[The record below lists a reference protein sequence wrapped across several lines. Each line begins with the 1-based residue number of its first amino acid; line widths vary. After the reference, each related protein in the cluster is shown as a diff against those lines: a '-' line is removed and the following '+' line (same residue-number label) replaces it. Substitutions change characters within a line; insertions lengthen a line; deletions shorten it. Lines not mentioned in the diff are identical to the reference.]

1 MSLIS
6 ERKKVFACVDLSAFA
21 GAVAEAA
28 GWAAERIERPVQ
40 LLHIIDKHPERAQ
53 KNDDHSGALGIDAQ
67 EHLLTDLTVADE
79 EKSKKAR
86 ERGRIFLANLQE
98 TLRLSVT
105 VPVDIKQRFGE
116 LEHSLS
122 EQQDTAELF
131 VIGRRGR
138 SAEMTQR
145 DLGRNL
151 ERLVR
156 ALNRPVLVIPET
168 FSRPTR
174 ALFAFDGSAIAKRG
188 IRILASSKLLRDTPI
203 DLVHAGASTRST
215 QDQLEWALN
224 KLEKRG
230 FNARAEIIN
239 GDPETVIAREM
250 DTRSANFLI
259 MGAYSHS
266 PLRSLFFG
274 SKTSGLLRAS
284 RVSTLLIR

>member
-1 MSLIS
+1 MSAIA
-6 ERKKVFACVDLSAFA
+6 ERKKVFACVDQSPFA
-21 GAVAEAA
+21 TAVSEAA

-40 LLHIIDKHPERAQ
+40 LLHIINKHPERAQ

-67 EHLLTDLTVADE
+67 EHLLADLTLADE
-79 EKSKKAR
+79 EKSRQAR
-86 ERGRIFLANLQE
+86 DRGRLFLANLQE
-98 TLRLSVT
+98 TLRQSVD

-122 EQQDTAELF
+122 EQHDIAELF

-138 SAEMTQR
+138 SAEITQR

-156 ALNRPVLVIPET
+156 ALNRPVMVVPET
-168 FSRPTR
+168 FSRPNR

-188 IRILASSKLLRDTPI
+188 VRILASSKLLRDTPI
-203 DLVHAGASTRST
+203 DLIHAGSTSRTT
-215 QDQLEWALN
+215 QDQLDWALA
-224 KLEKRG
+224 KLQKRG
-230 FNARAEIIN
+230 FNAQADIVT

-250 DTRSANFLI
+250 DARSANFLI

-266 PLRSLFFG
+266 PLRSLLFG

>member
-6 ERKKVFACVDLSAFA
+6 ERKKVFACVDQSTFA

-53 KNDDHSGALGIDAQ
+53 KNDDHSGALGFDAQ
-67 EHLLTDLTVADE
+67 EHLLADLTLADE
-79 EKSKKAR
+79 EKSRLAR
-86 ERGRIFLANLQE
+86 ERGRLFLANLQE
-98 TLRLSVT
+98 TLLQSVD

-122 EQQDTAELF
+122 EQQDIAEMF

-156 ALNRPVLVIPET
+156 ALNRPVLVVPEA

-174 ALFAFDGSAIAKRG
+174 ALFAFDGSTIAKRG
-188 IRILASSKLLRDTPI
+188 VRILASSKLLKNTPI
-203 DLVHAGASTRST
+203 DLIHAGSPTRSA
-215 QDQLEWALN
+215 QEQLDWAQT
-224 KLEKRG
+224 KLKKRG
-230 FNARAEIIN
+230 FEVRADIVT
-239 GDPETVIAREM
+239 GDPETVIAKEM

-266 PLRSLFFG
+266 PLRSLLFG